1 MANIFHTTY
10 LRIAHI
16 PFSGIVLWLAW
27 LTLIGLLFAYMYFI
41 SMTVVQVALRQELL
55 LSIRMEEARVTEL
68 ESQYFAHL
76 DTLRPEALA
85 EYNLVALTPSAYVTI
100 EAGGRLTRLP

>member
-1 MANIFHTTY
+1 MANIIQTTY

-16 PFSGIVLWLAW
+16 PFSGVILWLEW

-41 SMTVVQVALRQELL
+41 SMTVVQVAFRQELL

-76 DTLRPEALA
+76 DALRPDAL
-85 EYNLVALTPSAYVTI
+85 EEFNLVAITPSAYVTI